1 MKNRFKAAKDTAL
14 ERLSFTLLF
23 EPAKAAGGINMTRLI
38 KYEFYKLFC
47 KPSILVAL
55 ILFSVM
61 NLLKIDS
68 EFHSYSY
75 LADGN
80 DSRSWNSVYWRL
92 YENYRGEITAEKINQ
107 LLSLYQ
113 PLAHATADRTA
124 STAKDN
130 PDMMT
135 GNIYSDLNILEK
147 YYVKPMEYFY
157 HYQTYALQVAER
169 AKENAAVYRERG
181 QTAEVRKNSAIYNL
195 YAGRSIKTFAYE
207 EMYNYYL
214 NYDFSGILVLFL
226 CLYGVV
232 GTFVCEKE
240 TQMDMLLLTN
250 PGGGKKTAFA
260 KIAAAAFFVGSVAIW
275 FSVVDYIGFAY
286 SFGTTEGGNLPLYA
300 VSNFSTAA
308 VNCNLSQYAILSAVV
323 RAVGVWTM
331 SMVFLL
337 ISMFWRNA
345 LVPFVADFGIALCL
359 IITGASQSCLSHT
372 WLKIINPYSL
382 LANRVLFSKTEF
394 IGLAGYPIQ
403 SFQAAIVF
411 AITLG
416 LVSIMAM
423 LLLSKRNSYIFCWT
437 VKSRRRT
444 RGTFMSALSNESSSH

>member
-1 MKNRFKAAKDTAL
+1 
-14 ERLSFTLLF
+14 
-23 EPAKAAGGINMTRLI
+23 
-38 KYEFYKLFC
+38 
-47 KPSILVAL
+47 
-55 ILFSVM
+55 
-61 NLLKIDS
+61 
-68 EFHSYSY
+68 
-75 LADGN
+75 
-80 DSRSWNSVYWRL
+80 
-92 YENYRGEITAEKINQ
+92 
-107 LLSLYQ
+107 
-113 PLAHATADRTA
+113 
-124 STAKDN
+124 
-130 PDMMT
+130 
-135 GNIYSDLNILEK
+135 
-147 YYVKPMEYFY
+147 
-157 HYQTYALQVAER
+157 
-169 AKENAAVYRERG
+169 
-181 QTAEVRKNSAIYNL
+181 
-195 YAGRSIKTFAYE
+195 
-207 EMYNYYL
+207 
-214 NYDFSGILVLFL
+214 
-226 CLYGVV
+226 
-232 GTFVCEKE
+232 
-240 TQMDMLLLTN
+240 MDMLLLTN
-250 PGGGKKTAFA
+250 TGGGKKTAFA
-260 KIAAAAFFVGSVAIW
+260 KIAAAAFFVDSVAIW
-275 FSVVDYIGFAY
+275 FSVVDYIGFVF

-423 LLLSKRNSYIFCWT
+423 LLLSKRNSNIFCWT